1 MKRVLVLMLACALL
15 TACAGDTRLGVGTGS
30 HIQGAVDAAII
41 HLQNTSTET
50 GYKVALEAID
60 GDYARARADLR
71 GAKPMY
77 VLMQQQPDASWTV
90 LGSGETIDP
99 ALYQQFNVP
108 NDIRLPSQSDRG

>member
-1 MKRVLVLMLACALL
+1 MKRVLVLVLACALL
-15 TACAGDTRLGVGTGS
+15 AACTGDTRLGVGTGS

-41 HLQNTSTET
+41 HLQNTSTT
-50 GYKVALEAID
+50 TYKVTLEAID
-60 GDYARARADLR
+60 GDYARARADAKD
-71 GAKPMY
+71 AKPMY

-108 NDIRLPSQSDRG
+108 NDIRLSSQSDRG